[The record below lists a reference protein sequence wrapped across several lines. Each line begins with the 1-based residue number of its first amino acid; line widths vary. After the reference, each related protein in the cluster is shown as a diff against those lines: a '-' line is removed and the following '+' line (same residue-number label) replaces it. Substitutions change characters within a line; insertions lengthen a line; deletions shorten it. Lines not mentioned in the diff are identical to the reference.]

1 MAWITFDILINCFQS
16 YLFLNFATECFA
28 SKTHSKAFDF
38 ILWLSIA
45 VFFSLFLFIQLP
57 PIDTIVFL
65 FPIVFSVF
73 FSDENI
79 LSILYW
85 HSMFALIFILVAN
98 LAGHI
103 YLFLLDTPLISFNTN
118 SWQHVIFISFTN
130 LILFILTKLL
140 ILQKSIGGKLKLST
154 HFPFFLMITSILL
167 CEESL
172 FHYQTSVIINEGSIF
187 FLVAQAGLVFC
198 TILSVFLFHTVSK
211 SSLKESRY
219 QAELSLY
226 TQSKQH
232 HEELTKTYSQLVAYR
247 HDIRHHL
254 QTLEHL
260 VAQGHNRDAQ
270 DYLASM
276 KTYSPKQIFITGC
289 SAIDALLSAKYTTME
304 QNEISFRYAPTPL
317 CELPIDTIDFCSI
330 IGNLLD
336 NAIEGILRIP
346 IDKRRKAEIHL
357 SFLKTGDMFFINCE
371 NPCDPSSLII
381 QRGIFKSSKSQNSS
395 FNIHGIGLSNIDRI
409 ACQAEGR
416 ASFYCENSTFYAQVV
431 LPYFNHNVKR
441 L

>member
-1 MAWITFDILINCFQS
+1 MVWIIFDIFVNCFQS
-16 YLFLNFATECFA
+16 YLFLSFATKCFGT
-28 SKTHSKAFDF
+28 KTHSKIFDI
-38 ILWLSIA
+38 ILWLS
-45 VFFSLFLFIQLP
+45 VTTFFSLFLFIQLP
-57 PIDTIVFL
+57 PIDIIVFL

-79 LSILYW
+79 LTILYW
-85 HSMFALIFILVAN
+85 HGMFALVFTLVAN

-130 LILFILTKLL
+130 LVLFILTKLL
-140 ILQKSIGGKLKLST
+140 ILQKAIGGGLKIST
-154 HFPFFLMITSILL
+154 HFPFFLMISSILL

-172 FHYQTSVIINEGSIF
+172 FHYQTSVTINEGSVF
-187 FLVAQAGLVFC
+187 FLVAQAGLVIC

-211 SSLKESRY
+211 SALKESRY

-226 TQSKQH
+226 AQSKQH
-232 HEELTKTYSQLVAYR
+232 HEELTKTYAQLVAYR

-260 VAQGHNRDAQ
+260 VAQGHNSDAQ

-276 KTYSPKQIFITGC
+276 KTYSPKRIFITGC
-289 SAIDALLSAKYTTME
+289 PAIDALLSAKHTTME
-304 QNEISFRYAPTPL
+304 QNKISFRYTPTPL

-336 NAIEGILRIP
+336 NAIEGILRISE
-346 IDKRRKAEIHL
+346 DKRRQAEIHL
-357 SFLKTGDMFFINCE
+357 SLLKTGDMFFINCE
-371 NPCDPSSLII
+371 NPCDSSSLII
-381 QRGIFKSSKSQNSS
+381 QKGIYKSSKSKNSS
-395 FNIHGIGLSNIDRI
+395 SSIHGIGLSSIDRI

-416 ASFYCENSTFYAQVV
+416 SSFYCEDGIFYAQVV
-431 LPYFNHNVKR
+431 LPFLSHNAKG